1 MNKPSK
7 VTDLDW
13 KLLTEKYKNKKLEKV
28 VKLIE
33 KDYPIQYLIGNVD
46 FYGYEIF
53 VKKGVLIPR
62 FETEGLLE
70 ETIKLLKDENM
81 DDISVLDIG
90 TGTGCIPVVLKKEL
104 PNLEITSIDVNRKA
118 IKLAKLNASNYNVK
132 INFIKKNVFHYKP
145 INKYSLII
153 SNPPYVLPSLY
164 AMAEVFVYPSIYE
177 GFGIPIIEAIR
188 CGLPVVACSG
198 SCLEEAGGPDNIYV
212 APGDVLGM
220 SNAIRRSLVGS
231 AHRETRIQRSQGYV
245 QRFAGNDVAGQ
256 VYQLYHQILSRS

>member
-1 MNKPSK
+1 MKKPSK

-13 KLLTEKYKNKKLEKV
+13 KLLKEKYNDKKLEKV

-46 FYGYEIF
+46 FYGYDIL

-70 ETIKLLKDENM
+70 ETIKLLKEYKM

-104 PNLEITSIDVNRKA
+104 PRLEITSIDINGKA
-118 IKLAKLNASNYNVK
+118 IKLAKLNASNYNVN
-132 INFIKKNVFHYKP
+132 INLIKKSVFRYKP

-153 SNPPYVLPSLY
+153 SNPPYVDKTE
-164 AMAEVFVYPSIYE
+164 EVGPEIKYE
-177 GFGIPIIEAIR
+177 PA
-188 CGLPVVACSG
+188 
-198 SCLEEAGGPDNIYV
+198 
-212 APGDVLGM
+212 
-220 SNAIRRSLVGS
+220 NAIFADHEGLKFYEYIIKNASKWTTEENILAFEIGCNQGS
-231 AHRETRIQRSQGYV
+231 YLKKYAKEYYPKAKIV
-245 QRFAGNDVAGQ
+245 LKKD
-256 VYQLYHQILSRS
+256 LSERDRYLFIINK

>member
-13 KLLTEKYKNKKLEKV
+13 ILLTEKYKDKKLEKV

-104 PNLEITSIDVNRKA
+104 PNLEITSIDVNGKA
-118 IKLAKLNASNYNVK
+118 IKLAKLNASNYNAT
-132 INFIKKNVFHYKP
+132 INFIKKNIFHYKP

-153 SNPPYVLPSLY
+153 SNPPYVSKDEPVGP
-164 AMAEVFVYPSIYE
+164 EIKYE
-177 GFGIPIIEAIR
+177 PK
-188 CGLPVVACSG
+188 
-198 SCLEEAGGPDNIYV
+198 
-212 APGDVLGM
+212 
-220 SNAIRRSLVGS
+220 NAIFADHEGLKYYEYIIKNAKKWTTDKNILAFEIGCGQGKYLKQYAKAYYPKSKVIIKKDLS
-231 AHRETRIQRSQGYV
+231 QRDRYL
-245 QRFAGNDVAGQ
+245 FIINK
-256 VYQLYHQILSRS
+256 

>member
-132 INFIKKNVFHYKP
+132 INFIKK
-145 INKYSLII
+145 II
-153 SNPPYVLPSLY
+153 
-164 AMAEVFVYPSIYE
+164 
-177 GFGIPIIEAIR
+177 
-188 CGLPVVACSG
+188 CSHK
-198 SCLEEAGGPDNIYV
+198 I
-212 APGDVLGM
+212 
-220 SNAIRRSLVGS
+220 
-231 AHRETRIQRSQGYV
+231 
-245 QRFAGNDVAGQ
+245 F
-256 VYQLYHQILSRS
+256 